1 MLCLSYT
8 THDCERPVSRPS
20 FNVEGL
26 GAIAG
31 RLHRAVQ
38 VTVMQRLAERGFE
51 GLTGGAATLMPLI
64 EPQGS
69 RPIILAERSGLT
81 RQAVGQIVRE
91 LMARQFVEMV
101 PDPSD
106 ARAKI
111 VRVTGAGHALQQASI
126 AAVDEVY
133 RRAGAVIGDEGIP
146 RLEAALTRLAEA
158 VAPG

>member
-1 MLCLSYT
+1 M
-8 THDCERPVSRPS
+8 SRPS

-38 VTVMQRLAERGFE
+38 GTVLQRLAERGFE
-51 GLTGGAATLMPLI
+51 GLTAGAATLMPLI

-81 RQAVGQIVRE
+81 RQAVGQIIRE
-91 LMARQFVEMV
+91 LMARRFVEV
-101 PDPSD
+101 APDPSD
-106 ARAKI
+106 ARAKV
-111 VRVTGAGHALQQASI
+111 VRVVGAGRALQDASI
-126 AAVDEVY
+126 AALDEIY
-133 RRAGAVIGDEGIP
+133 RRAGTVIGDDGVP
-146 RLEAALTRLAEA
+146 RLEAAMSRLADA

>member
-1 MLCLSYT
+1 MG
-8 THDCERPVSRPS
+8 RPS

-31 RLHRAVQ
+31 RLYRAVQ
-38 VTVMQRLAERGFE
+38 VTVMQRLAACGFE

-81 RQAVGQIVRE
+81 RQAVGQIIRE
-91 LMARQFVEMV
+91 LVVRRFVEVV

-111 VRVTGAGHALQQASI
+111 VRVVGTGHALQEASI
-126 AAVDEVY
+126 AAVDEIY
-133 RRAGAVIGDEGIP
+133 RRAGAVIGDDGVP
-146 RLEAALTRLAEA
+146 RLEAAMTLLADA